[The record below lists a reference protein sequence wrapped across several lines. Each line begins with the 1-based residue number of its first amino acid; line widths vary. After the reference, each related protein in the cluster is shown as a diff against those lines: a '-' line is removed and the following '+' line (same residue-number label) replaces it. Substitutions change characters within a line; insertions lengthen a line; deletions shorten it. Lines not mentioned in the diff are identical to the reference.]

1 MLCLTYVN
9 SSEGAISHLFAG
21 YVKNIE
27 YLHVLSDLRLRE
39 IILHI
44 GSSFSLHA
52 VLLQNESIHHAYLC
66 SLTIAVIVVQNL
78 KENFE
83 IRNRLDHLF

>member
-1 MLCLTYVN
+1 MLCLTYAN
-9 SSEGAISHLFAG
+9 SREGAINHLFAG

-27 YLHVLSDLRLRE
+27 HLHVLSDLRLRE
-39 IILHI
+39 IFLHI

-66 SLTIAVIVVQNL
+66 SLTIAVIMVQNL
-78 KENFE
+78 KENLE
-83 IRNRLDHLF
+83 NKK